1 MKGRNS
7 KLLLLSFLA
16 MVLFNFP
23 LVNLL
28 KDYRVINVIPAILV
42 YLLVA
47 WLAVIIII
55 AVEVSRK
62 K

>member
-28 KDYRVINVIPAILV
+28 KDYRVLNVIPAILV
-42 YLLVA
+42 YLLVT

>member
-16 MVLFNFP
+16 LVLFNFP

-28 KDYRVINVIPAILV
+28 KDYRVLGSIPAILV
-42 YLLVA
+42 YLLVTWSA
-47 WLAVIIII
+47 IIIII

>member
-28 KDYRVINVIPAILV
+28 KDYRVLNVIPAILV